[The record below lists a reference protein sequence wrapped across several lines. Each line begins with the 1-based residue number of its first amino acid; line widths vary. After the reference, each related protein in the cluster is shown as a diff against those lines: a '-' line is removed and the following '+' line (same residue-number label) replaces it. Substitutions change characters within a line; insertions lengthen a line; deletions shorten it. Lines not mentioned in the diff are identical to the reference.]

1 MIRFVVMRFVG
12 LLALATLVVSTTA
25 ALAQQQ
31 PIMLKLSHFL
41 PPQHSIPTQVLTPW
55 CQKIESE
62 SAGRLKCQIYPAMQL
77 GGTPAQI
84 FDQVRDGIADVGQP
98 VLGYNP
104 GRFPL
109 LDVFELPFMAHSGE
123 SHSIALQRF
132 IEKYA
137 AKDFASV
144 HLIAAWS
151 TDGFQIHSRR
161 EVKTLDNLKGLK
173 IRSGLKTGT
182 RIFELLGATPVS
194 IPITGT
200 TEALSKGV
208 LDATFIPWE
217 AVPTLKI
224 HELVSFHTEF
234 ARSQPALHTSN
245 LALIMNKAKYDG
257 LPPDLKKVID
267 DNSGVSVA
275 ALGGRVFDKVA
286 AKSREMAVTRGNSF
300 YEMPATEVARWRKL
314 LEPMYADW
322 IKEVS
327 AKGHEGQKLFD
338 AAQKLIEAAAAEK
351 N

>member
-1 MIRFVVMRFVG
+1 MRVVPSFTG
-12 LLALATLVVSTTA
+12 LLASVAVLISGAATM
-25 ALAQQQ
+25 AQPQ
-31 PIMLKLSHFL
+31 PIILKFSHHL
-41 PPQHSIPTQVLTPW
+41 PPQAPEAAQVVTPW
-55 CQKIESE
+55 CKKIEE
-62 SAGRLKCQIYPAMQL
+62 QSAGRLKCQIYPAMQL
-77 GGTPAQI
+77 GGTPLQV
-84 FDQVRDGIADVGQP
+84 FDQVRDGIADVGKA

-104 GRFPL
+104 GRFPSI
-109 LDVFELPFMAHSGE
+109 DVFELPFMARSGA
-123 SHSIALQRF
+123 SHSVALQRF

-137 AKDFASV
+137 AKEFASV
-144 HLIAAWS
+144 RLIAVWS

-161 EVKTLDNLKGLK
+161 EVKTLENLKGLK

-194 IPITGT
+194 VPVTGT

-208 LDATFIPWE
+208 IDASFIPWE
-217 AVPTLKI
+217 LVPALKV

-234 ARSQPALHTSN
+234 ARGQPALHTSN
-245 LALIMNKAKYDG
+245 QAMIMNKAKYDS

-275 ALGGRVFDKVA
+275 ALGGRVFDTMGDNGRKIA
-286 AKSREMAVTRGNSF
+286 AARGNSF
-300 YEMPATEVARWRKL
+300 YEMPASEIARWKKL

-327 AKGHEGQKLFD
+327 AKGYDGQKLFD
-338 AAQKLIEAAAAEK
+338 AAQALIAAAAAEK

>member
-1 MIRFVVMRFVG
+1 MMRFATRFVG
-12 LLALATLVVSTTA
+12 LLASVALVVSATA

-31 PIMLKLSHFL
+31 PIMLKFSHYL
-41 PPQHSIPTQVLTPW
+41 PPQHPVSTQVLMPW
-55 CQKIESE
+55 CQKIEAE
-62 SAGRLKCQIYPAMQL
+62 SAARLKCQIYPAMQL
-77 GGTPAQI
+77 GGTPLQV
-84 FDQVRDGIADVGQP
+84 FDQVRDGIADLGHA

-109 LDVFELPFMAHSGE
+109 IDVFELPFMARSGE
-123 SHSIALQRF
+123 SHSVALQRF

-144 HLIAAWS
+144 RLIAAWS

-161 EVKTLDNLKGLK
+161 EVKTLENLKGLK

-182 RIFELLGATPVS
+182 RIFELLGATPIS
-194 IPITGT
+194 IPMTGT

-208 LDATFIPWE
+208 LDATFIPWDS
-217 AVPTLKI
+217 VPALKI
-224 HELVSFHTEF
+224 HELVSFHSEF
-234 ARSQPALHTSN
+234 ASGQPALHTAN
-245 LALIMNKAKYDG
+245 LVLIMNKAKYDS
-257 LPPDLKKVID
+257 LPPELKKVID

-275 ALGGRVFDKVA
+275 ALGGRVFDTMA
-286 AKSREMAVTRGNSF
+286 ANGRKIAAARGNSF
-300 YEMPATEVARWRKL
+300 YEMSADEIARWKKL

-327 AKGHEGQKLFD
+327 AKGHDGQKLFD
-338 AAQKLIEAAAAEK
+338 AAQKLIAAAAAEK